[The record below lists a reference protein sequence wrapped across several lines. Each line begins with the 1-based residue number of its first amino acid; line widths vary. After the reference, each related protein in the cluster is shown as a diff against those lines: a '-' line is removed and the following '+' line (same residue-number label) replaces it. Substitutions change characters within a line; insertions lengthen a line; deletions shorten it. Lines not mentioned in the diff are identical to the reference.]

1 MGTIL
6 YGLHVRVYPKKWL
19 SYLRKLIFHNL
30 FPITHYDTIERI
42 NILKN
47 SLEKKVSWPLMMTT
61 NNSMKRRLTVEHIIV
76 RASMV
81 KIIYSSLLSND
92 RMRCWNWKNIAQKC
106 PSHAQHNLST
116 SIKNNNPFCV
126 GFFPIATNSISVGC

>member
-1 MGTIL
+1 
-6 YGLHVRVYPKKWL
+6 
-19 SYLRKLIFHNL
+19 
-30 FPITHYDTIERI
+30 
-42 NILKN
+42 
-47 SLEKKVSWPLMMTT
+47 MMTT

-126 GFFPIATNSISVGC
+126 GFFPYCNKQYFCGLLIYFCGLGCTVWLLLTCKDVYNANEWLINCWVKACLSSNKFSGTDLTKNVSV